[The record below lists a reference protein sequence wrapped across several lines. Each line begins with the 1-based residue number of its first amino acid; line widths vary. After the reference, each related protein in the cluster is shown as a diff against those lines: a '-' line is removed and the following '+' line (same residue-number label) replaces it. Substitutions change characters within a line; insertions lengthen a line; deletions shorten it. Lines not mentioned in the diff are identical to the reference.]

1 MNKKRL
7 GKLFALVLLLITL
20 CCLLSGCIKDP
31 NTNNGG
37 GTPTWKTYT
46 TQPSVNPETPKV
58 VTPTP
63 DPGQQ
68 SWAGQLGVG
77 TATPTIGIATPYV
90 PPTATPSPTPTVT
103 PTSSIL
109 RLGSQGEAV
118 ANVQAALKRLGY
130 FEGKA
135 DGDFGEYTE
144 NAVKNFQQQN
154 GLTPDGIVGPSTLAK
169 LSSSSAKTARPTST
183 PTPKPT
189 NTPSYANTY
198 LENGS
203 KGTKVTQMQTRLIF
217 LGYLEGSA
225 SSRFC
230 DITEMAVISFQT
242 RNGLDSDGVAGPGT
256 LEKLYSSSA
265 RKASGAVGI
274 IGVSLKKGDEN
285 SDAVRLLQSKLK
297 SYGFYSGNVDGD
309 FGQGTEDAVKAFQ
322 RANGLTADGKAGST
336 TLNKLFAGSVN
347 TSSGS
352 TSSNNNNNKTT
363 PKPTNKPTNKPTATP
378 KKAATPTPNAYVR
391 VTERPDGEYFT
402 LEKGMMGEPVKK
414 LQRALRSAGYYSG
427 TVDGYYGEGTVEAV
441 KRYQE
446 AKGLK
451 KDGKAGPATLRYLY
465 EGDYPDGA

>member
-1 MNKKRL
+1 MNNKRL
-7 GKLFALVLLLITL
+7 GKLFMLALLLAAL

-31 NTNNGG
+31 NNNHGV

-46 TQPSVNPETPKV
+46 TQPSLNPETPMV

-68 SWAGQLGVG
+68 SWEGLGIS

-103 PTSSIL
+103 PTSSLL
-109 RLGSQGEAV
+109 RLGSQGDAV

-130 FEGKA
+130 FEGKT

-144 NAVKNFQQQN
+144 NAVKSFQEQN

-169 LSSSSAKTARPTST
+169 LSSSSAKTARPTAT

-189 NTPSYANTY
+189 NTPSYQNTY

-203 KGTKVTQMQTRLIF
+203 RGAKVTQLQTRLIS

-225 SSRFC
+225 SSSFC

-242 RNGLDSDGVAGPGT
+242 RNSLDSDGVAGPGT

-274 IGVSLKKGDEN
+274 IGVSLKNGDEN
-285 SDAVRLLQSKLK
+285 SDAVRLLQTKLK
-297 SYGFYSGNVDGD
+297 SYGFYSGNIDGD
-309 FGQGTEDAVKAFQ
+309 FGAGTEDAVKAFQ
-322 RANGLTADGKAGST
+322 RANGLTADGKAGSS
-336 TLNKLFAGSVN
+336 TLNKLFAGSV
-347 TSSGS
+347 TTASGS
-352 TSSNNNNNKTT
+352 SSNNNKTT
-363 PKPTNKPTNKPTATP
+363 PKPTVKPTEKTTKKPTATP

-402 LEKGMMGEPVKK
+402 LEKGMMGEPIKK

-427 TVDGYYGEGTVEAV
+427 TIDGYYGEGTVEAV
-441 KRYQE
+441 KEYQE
-446 AKGLK
+446 DKGLK

-465 EGDYPDGA
+465 EGDFPDGA